1 MNRPSGLLKAQG
13 SRLPGPPFMKAG
25 AGKAQSEHAVGSRF
39 EALGTDRTPECQ
51 RVGLQPTAYSL
62 ERSSRQPSGLRRRAF
77 TLVELLVVI
86 AILGILIS
94 LVTAGAQAARRR
106 GAVTKAKT
114 TVSAIETAIAMYQ
127 GDMGDYPAA
136 GNEALVHALQD
147 DPGDAHWDG
156 PYMEFKQ
163 DELKDSQLMDPWGH
177 PYVYVSVNGGSPEH
191 RLRSFDLYS
200 FGPNGVD
207 DHGTG
212 DDIYNW

>member
-1 MNRPSGLLKAQG
+1 MSRRVYIVDERGEIRNSEFGMRRPKARH
-13 SRLPGPPFMKAG
+13 SAF
-25 AGKAQSEHAVGSRF
+25 
-39 EALGTDRTPECQ
+39 RTPHSALC
-51 RVGLQPTAYSL
+51 RG
-62 ERSSRQPSGLRRRAF
+62 F

-114 TVSAIETAIAMYQ
+114 TLSAIETAIAMYS
-127 GDMGDYPAA
+127 GDMGEHPPT
-136 GNEALVHALQD
+136 GNTALVSALQD
-147 DPGDAHWDG
+147 DPHNVDWQG

-163 DELKDSQLMDPWGH
+163 DELKDGQLIDPWGN

-191 RLRSFDLYS
+191 RPRSFDLYS

-207 DHGTG
+207 DQGTG
-212 DDIYNW
+212 DDIVNW